1 MKKYLKLTAAVLSL
15 VLVISLCGCGN
26 KEKAESKPKAD
37 TPSSS
42 NVTGS
47 EDNTSSEQ
55 SSEQNT
61 SSESSQSGTQTNGS
75 DSSAAKSMT
84 SSQGENYLI
93 LKPSVLHPGVAEMDA
108 VYEMV
113 CSDKLGAG
121 FVSSDFTLK
130 ADNKAVK
137 INGNIITVP
146 WSVRNSGKPVT
157 VTAVLKSNP
166 IKKGSYTFN
175 FRQYVSAP
183 TFFEDFNTL
192 DTNVWETP
200 EEDDVMGIVKDGNL
214 IFTVK
219 GEGQKRFEMMTKNF
233 KQAYGCFTARI
244 DMPKKGNGNAAFWMM
259 TTDGDRY
266 IKNPAMPSQSGG
278 EIDVVEYFGNWG
290 KRWSAA
296 LHWNAWNPNYLS
308 SDGDDK
314 LPAEDIQNGY
324 HTFSVVWTDSAIYWY
339 YDGGLARVYEG
350 AGVAKGSAGMRLL
363 IQLQPLYEDGWGGVY
378 NPKDYPYEMKTD
390 YIKAYQFK

>member
-1 MKKYLKLTAAVLSL
+1 MKKYLKLTAAALSL

-26 KEKAESKPKAD
+26 KKKAESKPKAD
-37 TPSSS
+37 NPSSS

-61 SSESSQSGTQTNGS
+61 SSESSQSGTQSTGTG
-75 DSSAAKSMT
+75 SSAAKSMT
-84 SSQGENYLI
+84 ASQGENYLI
-93 LKPSVLHPGVAEMDA
+93 LKPKVFHPGVAEMDA

-130 ADNKAVK
+130 ADDKAVK

-200 EEDDVMGIVKDGNL
+200 EKDDVMGIVKDGNL

-378 NPKDYPYEMKTD
+378 NPNDYPYEMKTD